1 MIINH
6 LMKLIRERGTSVLR
20 VAQETGVSRSGITGL
35 YHGHSTRYDAKT
47 LNTLCEYFGVTVG
60 ELLEYVPDEVEVET
74 EMPAQEAPPVAVLMT
89 TEDLQGILERMRR
102 ALVEVRE

>member
-20 VAQETGVSRSGITGL
+20 VSQETGVSRSGITGL

-47 LNTLCEYFGVTVG
+47 LSALCEYFGVSVG
-60 ELLEYVPDEVEVET
+60 ELLEYVPDEVEAEL
-74 EMPAQEAPPVAVLMT
+74 PAQEASPMATLMT
-89 TEDLQGILERMRR
+89 TEDLQGILERMRKE
-102 ALVEVRE
+102 LQEVRE